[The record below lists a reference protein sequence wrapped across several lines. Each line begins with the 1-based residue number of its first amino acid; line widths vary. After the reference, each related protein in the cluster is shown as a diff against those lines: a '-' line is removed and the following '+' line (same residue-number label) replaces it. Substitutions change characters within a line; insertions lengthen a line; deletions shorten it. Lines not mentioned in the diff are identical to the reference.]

1 MSNSDDDISGKSN
14 LSGVRSAIPSVK
26 KITAKQILAETL
38 NPMRRSSFTSSKAK
52 LKIEKTIKALGYHSP
67 RISI

>member
-1 MSNSDDDISGKSN
+1 
-14 LSGVRSAIPSVK
+14 
-26 KITAKQILAETL
+26 
-38 NPMRRSSFTSSKAK
+38 MRRSSVSSSKAK